1 MGIPIPGKD
10 GLLYRDRAL
19 ASRWGV
25 WMYYSDNVNSQQP
38 AGMLSMLGDTSIPTF
53 TRKHKCSNSD
63 GLCDGGETVLSLVRE
78 FLYW

>member
-1 MGIPIPGKD
+1 
-10 GLLYRDRAL
+10 
-19 ASRWGV
+19 
-25 WMYYSDNVNSQQP
+25 MYYSDNVNSQQP